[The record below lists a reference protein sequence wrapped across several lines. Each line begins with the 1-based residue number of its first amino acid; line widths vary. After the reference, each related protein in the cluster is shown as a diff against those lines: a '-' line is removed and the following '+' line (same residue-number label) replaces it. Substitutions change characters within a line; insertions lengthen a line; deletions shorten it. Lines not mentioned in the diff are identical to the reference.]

1 MSWQRHFDPS
11 TLARLEPVLAD
22 GRLAGSCAAFDA
34 DGTLWA
40 GDVGELVLQSLIGLG
55 RVPPEVWSRYEALL
69 PVDAPAACALCVEVM
84 RGATVAELERWSHE
98 LVQARQHGPLFSAT
112 VELARELERRGCEVW
127 IVSGSNAWTVGTAIA
142 AAGLNASRVLGL
154 TSPAPEGVLSGV
166 VDRPLTCARGKVEA
180 LRRRTDKPLV
190 LAAGNALY
198 DVDLLE
204 HAELPL
210 AVAPRGKP
218 TALRELAMA
227 RKWSIV
233 DVEG

>member
-1 MSWQRHFDPS
+1 MSWHRHFDPHVR
-11 TLARLEPVLAD
+11 TRLEALLAD
-22 GRLAGSCAAFDA
+22 GRVSGGCAAFDA

-40 GDVGELVLQSLIGLG
+40 GDVGELILQAMIGLG
-55 RVPPEVWSRYEALL
+55 RVPRDAWTNYEALL
-69 PVDAPAACALCVEVM
+69 PIDAPAACALCVEVM
-84 RGATVAELERWSHE
+84 RGARIDEIENWSRE
-98 LVQARQHGPLFSAT
+98 LVVARQHGPLFSAT
-112 VELARELERRGCEVW
+112 IELARELEQRGCEVW
-127 IVSGSNAWTVGTAIA
+127 IVSGSNAWTVRTAIG

-154 TSPAPEGVLSGV
+154 TSAAPDGIITGI
-166 VDRPLTCARGKVEA
+166 VDRPLTCARGKVDA
-180 LRRRTDKPLV
+180 LRRRTDKPLL

-218 TALRELAMA
+218 TSLRELASA
-227 RKWSIV
+227 RGWPLV